1 MPTSYSTSTTLLDS
15 LITPETLSDRLGVR
29 LTTLAEWRVKGRG
42 PAFLRV
48 GRSPR
53 AGRNIGTGS
62 RSESST
68 GCCAGSCRQTGR

>member
-1 MPTSYSTSTTLLDS
+1 MPPSNPSSTTLLDS

-29 LTTLAEWRVKGRG
+29 LTTLAEWRIKGRG

-53 AGRNIGTGS
+53 YRPES
-62 RSESST
+62 VDSWLLSQERSST
-68 GCCAGSCRQTGR
+68 AEEMA

>member
-53 AGRNIGTGS
+53 YRP
-62 RSESST
+62 ESVDSWLLAQEHTST
-68 GCCAGSCRQTGR
+68 AEEVA

>member
-1 MPTSYSTSTTLLDS
+1 MPFSNPSSTTLLDS

-53 AGRNIGTGS
+53 YRPESVDAWLLAQ
-62 RSESST
+62 EHSST
-68 GCCAGSCRQTGR
+68 VEEVRL

>member
-1 MPTSYSTSTTLLDS
+1 MPPSNPSSTTLLDS
-15 LITPETLSDRLGVR
+15 LITPETLSDRLGIR

-53 AGRNIGTGS
+53 YRPASVDAWLLAQER
-62 RSESST
+62 SST
-68 GCCAGSCRQTGR
+68 AEEVA